1 MSYAIMKMSIV
12 LLLVPIAL
20 IFAFLLFKINNSLPT
35 NTNSKS
41 GTFIVKKFKES
52 ELAHRL
58 LDGKFGIEIGASSHN
73 PFGLDTLNVD
83 YTDDPT
89 AFFQQD
95 QIKNSGN
102 PAKVHIIAPGDK
114 LPFAN
119 DSVDFVI
126 NAHVLEHIFDP
137 IKAIKE
143 WLRVVKPGGFVY
155 MDIPHKERTFDQG
168 RNRTA
173 LSELLERHS
182 RPTNATANAAHA
194 HVSFWITEDLLE
206 LCRHFNWTVA
216 EWRDIDDKVGNGF
229 TIVLKKT

>member
-41 GTFIVKKFKES
+41 DTFIVKKFKES

-95 QIKNSGN
+95 QIKNSGLQLMTKTVRAS
-102 PAKVHIIAPGDK
+102 PI
-114 LPFAN
+114 
-119 DSVDFVI
+119 
-126 NAHVLEHIFDP
+126 VLEPFHTIVFIHFKIFDTDA
-137 IKAIKE
+137 KS
-143 WLRVVKPGGFVY
+143 
-155 MDIPHKERTFDQG
+155 DQK
-168 RNRTA
+168 
-173 LSELLERHS
+173 
-182 RPTNATANAAHA
+182 
-194 HVSFWITEDLLE
+194 
-206 LCRHFNWTVA
+206 NWSN
-216 EWRDIDDKVGNGF
+216 EQKD
-229 TIVLKKT
+229 